1 MNGKHQLSPKERM
14 RAIRLVKKCHK
25 MPLLY
30 RMLEYVEIQTT
41 AKGSKEN
48 PYEIILNSIL
58 EAHEADPY
66 GFYSYGVKY
75 LLTKWEV
82 LLKYKFK
89 PLTV

>member
-1 MNGKHQLSPKERM
+1 M

-30 RMLEYVEIQTT
+30 RMLKYVETR
-41 AKGSKEN
+41 GRKEN

-58 EAHEADPY
+58 EAHESDPY